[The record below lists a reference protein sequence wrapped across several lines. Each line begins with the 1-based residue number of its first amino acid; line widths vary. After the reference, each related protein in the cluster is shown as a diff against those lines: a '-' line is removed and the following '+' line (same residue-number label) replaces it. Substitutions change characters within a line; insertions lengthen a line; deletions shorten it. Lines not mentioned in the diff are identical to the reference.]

1 MKWWRATLAAL
12 GTVESMT
19 SSTTRRIVAVAAV
32 ITTFASVAATVFTG
46 IAAFVCAFAVIAV
59 SAAMI
64 LATSTNKS
72 QAQPAVTLGVT
83 AAVAVAAA
91 CDRCSLQLMATQR
104 AARINVMRVALLR
117 VGQRVFAVRQVQLAA
132 LREVVACHSRS
143 TGHG

>member
-1 MKWWRATLAAL
+1 MAL
-12 GTVESMT
+12 
-19 SSTTRRIVAVAAV
+19 
-32 ITTFASVAATVFTG
+32 SV
-46 IAAFVCAFAVIAV
+46 
-59 SAAMI
+59 S
-64 LATSTNKS
+64 LRSK
-72 QAQPAVTLGVT
+72 
-83 AAVAVAAA
+83 